1 MTHRQLQIE
10 FERWINAIDATTT
23 VSNKLN
29 SDTIFAYLNIG
40 KDKFWKTR
48 YSGLNIKRE
57 GFEQSQKRIDDLR
70 TLVKV
75 QEYGA
80 ITDNSIELPE
90 D

>member
-70 TLVKV
+70 TL
-75 QEYGA
+75 
-80 ITDNSIELPE
+80 IEV
-90 D
+90 